1 MEHLQPREYEAS
13 RLVLGD
19 EIEALTQ
26 QLEEIRYYRENDKG
40 KRRADDLPD
49 SELGISASLDEV
61 TTSLGILGDLKFAQ
75 CLAQEEFRAE
85 EDRRLASRYSIDD
98 PPLESFSEFDD
109 DTGCDYSIFQR
120 LCYSR
125 QEVAMRRLPELE
137 RSCACYISFSLHKIQ
152 CLECAHLYYHRCLK
166 SLFMRA
172 TADESL
178 FPPRCCGKFKSAE
191 VEFSSTERTYC
202 SNTDCGNASHNK
214 DYCAAATE
222 LQATLALAE
231 YMRCCNC
238 GAQFFRGSKWKTC
251 NCPQF
256 EEMRLYATQEAV
268 VEADTNS
275 PRLDV
280 APEDDLGDNRAQ
292 CRHNR

>member
-49 SELGISASLDEV
+49 SELSISASLDEV

-120 LCYSR
+120 LCYSVNGWFMGSGAR
-125 QEVAMRRLPELE
+125 
-137 RSCACYISFSLHKIQ
+137 K
-152 CLECAHLYYHRCLK
+152 RCWT
-166 SLFMRA
+166 FH
-172 TADESL
+172 DI
-178 FPPRCCGKFKSAE
+178 
-191 VEFSSTERTYC
+191 
-202 SNTDCGNASHNK
+202 H
-214 DYCAAATE
+214 AATGSGNEKASGVRKE
-222 LQATLALAE
+222 LCLLH
-231 YMRCCNC
+231 
-238 GAQFFRGSKWKTC
+238 QFFS
-251 NCPQF
+251 
-256 EEMRLYATQEAV
+256 A
-268 VEADTNS
+268 
-275 PRLDV
+275 
-280 APEDDLGDNRAQ
+280 
-292 CRHNR
+292 